1 MTLIDLK
8 RIIKSG
14 FQNFTRNSFV
24 SLSSILIMVVTL
36 SVAGLLLFSRVV
48 LNNTIDT
55 LENKV
60 DITVFFDLG
69 ANENIIL
76 NLKKEVDAIPEVKSS
91 EYVSATDA
99 LINFRERHQD
109 DELTLQALDE
119 LGGNPL
125 GAMLNIRAVHPE
137 DYGVIAEA
145 LGDEGALSQSSLEI
159 INKINYYQNEQ
170 VIERLVSITTGA
182 RTLGALIFIL
192 LTIISIIITL
202 NTIRL
207 TIYSARQEIG
217 VMRLVGAGTK
227 YVRGPFI
234 VEGVLYGLVASI
246 ATMILF
252 FPITLWLGGKMSAFF
267 GINLHTYYLS
277 NFFQFFIIL
286 LVVGILLGTVS
297 SAIAVRRYLNH

>member
-8 RIIKSG
+8 RIIRSG

-36 SVAGLLLFSRVV
+36 SVAGLLLLSRAV
-48 LNNTIDT
+48 LSTTIET

-69 ANENIIL
+69 ANENTIL
-76 NLKKEVDAIPEVKSS
+76 ELQKEVDAIPEVASS
-91 EYVSATDA
+91 EYVSATQA

-109 DELTLQALDE
+109 DELTLKALDE

-125 GAMLNIRAVHPE
+125 GAMLNIRAVNPE
-137 DYGVIAEA
+137 DYGIIAET
-145 LGDEGALSQSSLEI
+145 LGDQGALSESSLEVI
-159 INKINYYQNEQ
+159 SKINYYQNEQ
-170 VIERLVSITTGA
+170 VINRLVSITNGA
-182 RTLGALIFIL
+182 RTLGTVLLIIL
-192 LTIISIIITL
+192 AVISVVITL

-234 VEGVLYGLVASI
+234 VEGILYGLVSSVV
-246 ATMILF
+246 TMILF
-252 FPITLWLGGKMSAFF
+252 FPITLWLGEKMGAFL
-267 GINLHTYYLS
+267 GVNLHTYYLS
-277 NFFQFFIIL
+277 NFFQFLIIL
-286 LVVGILLGTVS
+286 LIVGIILGTVS

>member
-60 DITVFFDLG
+60 DITVFFDIG
-69 ANENIIL
+69 ANEKIIL
-76 NLKKEVDAIPEVKSS
+76 DLKKEVDAIPEVKSS
-91 EYVSATDA
+91 EYVSATEA
-99 LINFRERHQD
+99 LVNFRERHQD

-137 DYGVIAEA
+137 DYGLIAEA

-170 VIERLVSITTGA
+170 VIDRLVSITTGA
-182 RTLGALIFIL
+182 RTLGILLFII

-202 NTIRL
+202 NTVRL

-234 VEGVLYGLVASI
+234 IEGILYGLVASI

-252 FPITLWLGGKMSAFF
+252 FPITLWFGGKMSTFF
-267 GINLHTYYLS
+267 GVNLHTYYLS

-286 LVVGILLGTVS
+286 LVVGIILGTVS

>member
-1 MTLIDLK
+1 MTFIDLK

-14 FQNFTRNSFV
+14 FQNFVRNSFV

-36 SVAGLLLFSRVV
+36 SVATLLLLSRTV
-48 LNNTIDT
+48 LTTTIDS
-55 LENKV
+55 LEQKV
-60 DITVFFDLG
+60 DITVFFELSASEDS
-69 ANENIIL
+69 IL
-76 NLKKEVDAIPEVKSS
+76 NLKQEVDAIPEVAQS
-91 EYVSATDA
+91 EYISATQA
-99 LINFRERHQD
+99 LVDFRERHKD

-125 GAMLNIRAVHPE
+125 GAMLNIKAVNPE
-137 DYGVIAEA
+137 DYGVIAES
-145 LGDEGALSQSSLEI
+145 LGDEGALSQSSLDI
-159 INKINYYQNEQ
+159 IGKINYYQNQQ
-170 VIERLVSITTGA
+170 VIDRLVSLTSGA
-182 RTLGALIFIL
+182 RTLGAVLLIV
-192 LTIISIIITL
+192 LTVISVIITL

-234 VEGVLYGLVASI
+234 VEGILYGLVASV

-252 FPITLWLGGKMSAFF
+252 FPITLWLGEKMTVFF
-267 GINLHTYYLS
+267 GLNLHAYYLS

-286 LVVGILLGTVS
+286 LVVGIVLGTIS
-297 SAIAVRRYLNH
+297 STIAVRRYLNH

>member
-36 SVAGLLLFSRVV
+36 LVAGLLMFSRAVV
-48 LNNTIDT
+48 NNTVET

-60 DITVFFDLG
+60 DITVFFKLG
-69 ANENIIL
+69 ANENVIL
-76 NLKKEVDAIPEVKSS
+76 DLQHEVDAIAEVAST
-91 EYVSATDA
+91 EYISATQS
-99 LINFRERHQD
+99 LINFRERHRD

-125 GAMLNIRAVHPE
+125 GAMLNIKAIDPQ
-137 DYGVIAEA
+137 DYANIAEA

-159 INKINYYQNEQ
+159 ISKINYYQNEQ
-170 VIERLVSITTGA
+170 VIERLVSITTGT
-182 RTLGALIFIL
+182 RTLGAILFIL
-192 LTIISIIITL
+192 LVVISVIITL

-227 YVRGPFI
+227 YVRGPFVI
-234 VEGVLYGLVASI
+234 EGILYGIVASVVS
-246 ATMILF
+246 MIIF
-252 FPITLWLGGKMSAFF
+252 FPVTLWLGEKMTTFF
-267 GINLHTYYLS
+267 GINLHSYYLS

-286 LVVGILLGTVS
+286 LIVGIILGTVS

>member
-170 VIERLVSITTGA
+170 VIERLVSITTGT
-182 RTLGALIFIL
+182 RTLGALLFIL

>member
-1 MTLIDLK
+1 
-8 RIIKSG
+8 
-14 FQNFTRNSFV
+14 
-24 SLSSILIMVVTL
+24 MVVTL

-170 VIERLVSITTGA
+170 VIERLVSITTGT
-182 RTLGALIFIL
+182 RTLGALLFIL

-267 GINLHTYYLS
+267 GINLHAYYLS
-277 NFFQFFIIL
+277 NFFQFFVIL